1 MEDMNL
7 EVIDRAEAEDG
18 SLVEVVQ
25 YSQLKGSADI
35 RTAEELYFASESGM
49 HLKMVRIRLKN
60 SHVRVEPSAMYFM
73 KGQLE
78 TRASTGGGIIKG
90 LTRKVVSGESFFV
103 NQIHGTGDIYLEP
116 TFGHFFLHRVEQNE
130 GGVIVDKSLFYAGT
144 AGLDISA
151 TRQKN
156 VSSALFG
163 GEGYFQTLIRG
174 SGVAILYSPVPQD
187 EIIRYQLTGDKLSV
201 DGNFA
206 LMRSEQI
213 NFRAEKS
220 SKSWVA
226 TSVSGE
232 RLLQT
237 FEGSGYVWIAPTQ
250 GVYEKLSRP
259 EGIQMMATPPGS
271 IHTQTDSSSENPV

>member
-1 MEDMNL
+1 MDNKNF
-7 EVIDRAEAEDG
+7 EVVDRVEAEDG

-25 YSQLKGSADI
+25 YMRLKGSADI
-35 RTAEELYFASESGM
+35 RTAESLYFAGESGM
-49 HLKMVRIRLKN
+49 HLKMVRIRLKD
-60 SHVRVEPSAMYFM
+60 SHIRVEPGALYFM
-73 KGQLE
+73 KGRLDI
-78 TRASTGGGIIKG
+78 RASTGGGIMKG
-90 LTRKVVSGESFFV
+90 LARKVVSGESFFV

-116 TFGHFFLHRVEQNE
+116 TFGHFFLHRVEKNE

-151 TRQKN
+151 ARQKN

-163 GEGYFQTLIRG
+163 GEGYFQTLIKG
-174 SGVAILYSPVPQD
+174 SGVAILYSPVPQE

-213 NFRAEKS
+213 NFSAEKS
-220 SKSWVA
+220 SKNWVA

-232 RLLQT
+232 GLLQT
-237 FEGSGYVWIAPTQ
+237 FDGNGYVWIAPTQ

-259 EGIQMMATPPGS
+259 EGIKILATPPGS
-271 IHTQTDSSSENPV
+271 SHTRTDSPN